1 MNEEDKKRF
10 ARYRPGYKEPPPP
23 PTDLEAKNGKKQADT
38 SLSADK
44 DKDKDK
50 VKDTL
55 GFVEEIEIDP
65 DDLISQ
71 VINEMEQKV
80 KPLEI
85 LQTHQALLP
94 AFSQSSS

>member
-38 SLSADK
+38 SLSA